1 LQCADAQDKG
11 NQVKRTIS
19 ESVILS
25 FAPLGLSQEL
35 EEELTD
41 MLLVQTRGI
50 LRLFQ
55 ESDDTVETLAG
66 LVRRLETVL
75 NQT

>member
-1 LQCADAQDKG
+1 
-11 NQVKRTIS
+11 
-19 ESVILS
+19 
-25 FAPLGLSQEL
+25 
-35 EEELTD
+35 

-55 ESDDTVETLAG
+55 EPDDTVETLAG